1 MFCEVNLLGRVSKEP
16 ELIGAVKSTNA
27 VKFSVAYNST
37 QKKADG
43 SFETCFVNCV
53 AFGYNADKA
62 LAKLQKGSMV
72 SVRGNLQVTAK
83 QDEKGS
89 WVYYT
94 SISVDKM
101 VCFGN
106 NANANANAQKANAN
120 TAKNAYKP
128 VKQVVNGNGVRDYD
142 EKYDINNF
150 DNDTDEVPF

>member
-1 MFCEVNLLGRVSKEP
+1 MFCDVNLLGRVSKEP
-16 ELIGAVKSTNA
+16 ELISAIKSTNA
-27 VKFSVAYNST
+27 VNFSVAYNST

-43 SFETCFVNCV
+43 SFETCFVKCV

-83 QDEKGS
+83 QDEKGG

-94 SISVDKM
+94 SISVEKM
-101 VCFGN
+101 VCFGDN
-106 NANANANAQKANAN
+106 GDNAQNAN
-120 TAKNAYKP
+120 TAKSYYKP
-128 VKQVVNGNGVRDYD
+128 VKQVIKDNGVRDFS
-142 EKYDINNF
+142 EKYNINNF

>member
-16 ELIGAVKSTNA
+16 ELISAIKSANA

-72 SVRGNLQVTAK
+72 SVRGNLQITAK
-83 QDEKGS
+83 QDDKGG
-89 WVYYT
+89 WIYYT
-94 SISVDKM
+94 NISVEKM

-106 NANANANAQKANAN
+106 NAQNAN
-120 TAKNAYKP
+120 TAKSDYKP
-128 VKQVVNGNGVRDYD
+128 VKQVVKDNGVRDYS
-142 EKYDINNF
+142 EKYNINNF

>member
-16 ELIGAVKSTNA
+16 ELINATKSTNA

-37 QKKADG
+37 QKKEDC
-43 SFETCFVNCV
+43 SFETCFVKCV

-72 SVRGNLQVTAK
+72 SVRGNLQITAK
-83 QDEKGS
+83 QDDKGG
-89 WVYYT
+89 WIYYT
-94 SISVDKM
+94 NISVEKM

-106 NANANANAQKANAN
+106 NAQNAN
-120 TAKNAYKP
+120 TAKSDYKP
-128 VKQVVNGNGVRDYD
+128 VKQVVKDNGVRDYS
-142 EKYDINNF
+142 EKYNINNF

>member
-1 MFCEVNLLGRVSKEP
+1 MFCEVNLLGRVSKIP
-16 ELIGAVKSTNA
+16 EIISAIKSTNA
-27 VKFSVAYNST
+27 VNFCVAYNST

-62 LAKLQKGSMV
+62 LTKLQKGSMV

-83 QDEKGS
+83 QDEKGG

-94 SISVDKM
+94 NISVEKM

-106 NANANANAQKANAN
+106 NAQNAN
-120 TAKNAYKP
+120 TYKP
-128 VKQVVNGNGVRDYD
+128 VTRVIKGNGVRDYG
-142 EKYDINNF
+142 EKYNINNF

>member
-16 ELIGAVKSTNA
+16 ELISAIKSTKA

-37 QKKADG
+37 QKRVDG
-43 SFETCFVNCV
+43 TFETCFVNCV
-53 AFGYNADKA
+53 VFGYNADKA
-62 LAKLQKGSMV
+62 LTKLQKGSMV

-83 QDEKGS
+83 QDEKGG

-94 SISVDKM
+94 NISVEKM

-106 NANANANAQKANAN
+106 NAQNAN
-120 TAKNAYKP
+120 TVKNTYKP
-128 VKQVVNGNGVRDYD
+128 DKQVVKGDDVRDYSD
-142 EKYDINNF
+142 KYDINNF

>member
-16 ELIGAVKSTNA
+16 ELISAIKSANA

-37 QKKADG
+37 QKKTDG

-72 SVRGNLQVTAK
+72 SVRGNLQIIAK
-83 QDEKGS
+83 QDEKG
-89 WVYYT
+89 WAYYT
-94 SISVDKM
+94 NISVEKM

-106 NANANANAQKANAN
+106 NAQNANI
-120 TAKNAYKP
+120 AKSDYKP
-128 VKQVVNGNGVRDYD
+128 VKQVVKDNGVRDYS
-142 EKYDINNF
+142 EF

>member
-16 ELIGAVKSTNA
+16 ELINAIKSTNA
-27 VKFSVAYNST
+27 VNFSVAYNST
-37 QKKADG
+37 QKKTDG

-62 LAKLQKGSMV
+62 LTKLQKGSMV

-83 QDEKGS
+83 QDEKDS

-94 SISVDKM
+94 NISVEKM

-106 NANANANAQKANAN
+106 NAQNAN
-120 TAKNAYKP
+120 TAKSDYKP
-128 VKQVVNGNGVRDYD
+128 VRQVIKGNGMRDYG
-142 EKYDINNF
+142 EKYNINNF

>member
-16 ELIGAVKSTNA
+16 ELIDAIKSTNA

-43 SFETCFVNCV
+43 SFETCFVKCV

-94 SISVDKM
+94 SIYVDKM

-106 NANANANAQKANAN
+106 NANAN

-128 VKQVVNGNGVRDYD
+128 VKQVVKGNGVRDYG